1 MENIR
6 ILALDDDNHSICFA
20 SERHY
25 WSDAAEF
32 IKDRLAAPHTDN
44 YEIRMITLIDY
55 DESVDDMF
63 DRLSCCYRPSQL
75 DAEAAEAREEAFNKL
90 WEIAK
95 EDFYV

>member
-6 ILALDDDNHSICFA
+6 VLALDDDNHSICFA
-20 SERHY
+20 GERHD

-55 DESVDDMF
+55 DESVDEMF
-63 DRLSCCYRPSQL
+63 DRLSCCYRPGQL
-75 DAEAAEAREEAFNKL
+75 DEEAMTSRLEAFNHL
-90 WEIAK
+90 WDMAK

>member
-6 ILALDDDNHSICFA
+6 VLALDDDNHAICFA
-20 SERHY
+20 SEREY

-32 IKDRLAAPHTDN
+32 IKDRLAAPHIDN

-55 DESVDDMF
+55 DEDIDDMF

-75 DAEAAEAREEAFNKL
+75 DAEEAEARWEAFNKL